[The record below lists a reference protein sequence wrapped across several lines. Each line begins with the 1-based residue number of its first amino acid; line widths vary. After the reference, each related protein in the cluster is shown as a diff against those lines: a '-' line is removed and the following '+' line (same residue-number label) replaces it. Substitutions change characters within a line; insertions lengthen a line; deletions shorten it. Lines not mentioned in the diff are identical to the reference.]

1 MNVDLGIWDK
11 LARLIVFL
19 LLLAALLG
27 IAIWY
32 FPLIQRNERMR
43 KEIHALDADIKKA
56 EDDNKRLK
64 GAIEAMRDPRTIE
77 RLARE
82 KLSYARTGET
92 IIRFETPSTN
102 KISSGPAT
110 NPN

>member
-11 LARLIVFL
+11 LARMIVFL
-19 LLLAALLG
+19 LLMAALLG

-43 KEIHALDADIKKA
+43 KEIHALDADIKRA
-56 EDDNKRLK
+56 EDENKRLK
-64 GAIEAMRDPRTIE
+64 GSIEAMRDPRTIE

-92 IIRFETPSTN
+92 VIRFEAPLTN
-102 KISSGPAT
+102 RSSSRPAS
-110 NPN
+110 NSN